1 MGGDL
6 LTSKVT
12 SPTPSPREVGGAAIQ
27 WVCTKRGRMVV
38 MMAVLFSVFLG
49 LAGMKHREELSSRYR
64 GIPSYHPWKA
74 YLPPLPES
82 ISSSF
87 KTPSN
92 LTLQIENGQID
103 HVPAKLK
110 KTTPNFHLI
119 MPFEYESS
127 NFCKSTLSAMLLNYP
142 PPTVVQLNSGHGT
155 SEKRHEAILN
165 DTLHYLSNTK
175 LVKDKDLVLIVDAQQ
190 TWFQLPSDVMIEQYK
205 QLLED
210 GNLRLLKRYGTDENG
225 FQKFN
230 QTIVFGAEKMC
241 EGDDKACKYVPLS
254 PSPDNLYTTETGQL
268 ISDTPA
274 KFINARMAMGPARDF
289 RELYQAAQKKFLDRK
304 SQSPTT
310 QSVFATL
317 FAEQQLS
324 RDAVEVETR
333 SPGAKLRN
341 LFNGGW
347 RKSAARH
354 RINQAKL
361 ELELSNFTRREF
373 SIGLD
378 YTHTLFQPLLYTTPD
393 ELIPM
398 VHNTNNNITSYTH
411 FNRDPSYLSPPA
423 SLNHTT
429 TPFWRPDLAKPS
441 PSPHNRSTHIK
452 NLDYDANLDTL
463 PDRNVAWTDVPL
475 VQNTYTGAMPV
486 TLDAQLPRGPN
497 LAPSK
502 ITWDSLWYT
511 EYRRALLR
519 VYFRA
524 PQSAV
529 GYHESAVGGDR
540 MWDARGG
547 RGGVWTAV
555 GQSWLPW
562 GEADGVCGSVE
573 DLKGVFGDGKGV
585 WLHEGE
591 KDAETKRV
599 QVMAKVRLGGSVHGK
614 RSVG

>member
-1 MGGDL
+1 
-6 LTSKVT
+6 
-12 SPTPSPREVGGAAIQ
+12 
-27 WVCTKRGRMVV
+27 MVV

-49 LAGMKHREELSSRYR
+49 LSGMKHHEELSSRHR
-64 GIPSYHPWKA
+64 GMSPYYPWKA
-74 YLPPLPES
+74 YLPSLPKS
-82 ISSSF
+82 ISSAF

-92 LTLQIENGQID
+92 LTIQIENGQID

-119 MPFEYESS
+119 MPFEYESN
-127 NFCKSTLSAMLLNYP
+127 NFCKATLSAMLLNYP
-142 PPTVVQLNSGHGT
+142 PPTVVQLNSGHAT
-155 SEKRHEAILN
+155 SEKRHEVILN

-190 TWFQLPSDVMIEQYK
+190 TWFQLSSDVMIEQYK

-210 GNLRLLKRYGTDENG
+210 VNLRLLKRYGTDKNG

-254 PSPDNLYTTETGQL
+254 PSPDNLYTTETGRL
-268 ISDTPA
+268 ISETPA
-274 KFINARMAMGPARDF
+274 KFINARMAMGPASDLRA
-289 RELYQAAQKKFLDRK
+289 LYQAAQKKFLDRK
-304 SQSPTT
+304 SQSPTV

-333 SPGAKLRN
+333 SPSAKFKN
-341 LFNGGW
+341 FFDGGS

-354 RINQAKL
+354 RLNQAKL
-361 ELELSNFTRREF
+361 ELELSNFTRQEF

-378 YTHTLFQPLLYTTPD
+378 YTHTLFQPLLYTAPD
-393 ELIPM
+393 ELIPI
-398 VHNTNNNITSYTH
+398 VHNDNNNLTAYTH
-411 FNRDPSYLSPPA
+411 FNRDPSYLSLPV
-423 SLNHTT
+423 SLYHTT
-429 TPFWRPDLAKPS
+429 TPFSRPDPVKPS
-441 PSPHNRSTHIK
+441 LSPHTHSTHIK
-452 NLDYDANLDTL
+452 NLDYDPNIDAL
-463 PDRNVAWTDVPL
+463 PDRNVPWTDIPL
-475 VQNTYTGAMPV
+475 IQNTYTGAIPAA
-486 TLDAQLPRGPN
+486 LAAQLPREPN
-497 LAPSK
+497 LATSK
-502 ITWDSLWYT
+502 ITWDSLWYA

-555 GQSWLPW
+555 EQSWLPW
-562 GEADGVCGSVE
+562 GEADGVCGAVE
-573 DLKGVFGDGKGV
+573 DMKGVFGDGKGV
-585 WLHEGE
+585 WLHEWERDGE
-591 KDAETKRV
+591 TRRV
-599 QVMAKVRLGGSVHGK
+599 GVMAKVRFGG
-614 RSVG
+614 VGV

>member
-1 MGGDL
+1 
-6 LTSKVT
+6 
-12 SPTPSPREVGGAAIQ
+12 
-27 WVCTKRGRMVV
+27 MVV
-38 MMAVLFSVFLG
+38 MVAVLLSIFLG
-49 LAGMKHREELSSRYR
+49 LTGMKHREELSSRYR
-64 GIPSYHPWKA
+64 SMSSYYPWRA
-74 YLPPLPES
+74 YLPTLPES

-119 MPFEYESS
+119 MQVEYDSH

-142 PPTVVQLNSGHGT
+142 PPTMVQLNSGYAT

-175 LVKDKDLVLIVDAQQ
+175 LVKDKDLVLMVDAQQ
-190 TWFQLPSDVMIEQYK
+190 TWFQLPSDVMIKQYK

-210 GNLRLLKRYGTDENG
+210 SNLRLLKRYGTDENG
-225 FQKFN
+225 VQKFN

-254 PSPDNLYTTETGQL
+254 PSPDNLYTTETGRL

-274 KFINARMAMGPARDF
+274 KFINARMVMGPARDL
-289 RELYQAAQKKFLDRK
+289 RELYEAAQKKFLDRK
-304 SQSPTT
+304 SQSPTI

-324 RDAVEVETR
+324 RDAVEVETI
-333 SPGAKLRN
+333 SVGAKFRN
-341 LFNGGW
+341 FFDGGS

-354 RINQAKL
+354 RLKQAKL
-361 ELELSNFTRREF
+361 ELELSNFTRQEF

-378 YTHTLFQPLLYTTPD
+378 YAHTLFQPLLYTTPD
-393 ELIPM
+393 ELIPI
-398 VHNTNNNITSYTH
+398 VHSKNNNLTAYTD
-411 FNRDPSYLSPPA
+411 FNRDPSHLSPPA
-423 SLNHTT
+423 ALDNAN
-429 TPFWRPDLAKPS
+429 TPFSRPDPAKTS
-441 PSPHNRSTHIK
+441 LSPHTHSTHIK
-452 NLDYDANLDTL
+452 NLEYDPNIDTL
-463 PDRNVAWTDVPL
+463 PDRNVRWTDVPL
-475 VQNTYTGAMPV
+475 IQNTYTGAIPAA
-486 TLDAQLPRGPN
+486 LSAQLPREPN

-502 ITWDSLWYT
+502 ITWDSLWYAK
-511 EYRRALLR
+511 YRRALLR

-555 GQSWLPW
+555 EQSWFPW
-562 GEADGVCGSVE
+562 GEADGVCGAVV
-573 DLKGVFGDGKGV
+573 DMKGVFDDGKGV

-591 KDAETKRV
+591 ADGEAKRAGL
-599 QVMAKVRLGGSVHGK
+599 MMKVRLSGSVHSRGW
-614 RSVG
+614 VG

>member
-1 MGGDL
+1 M
-6 LTSKVT
+6 S
-12 SPTPSPREVGGAAIQ
+12 SYYPWRAYIPT
-27 WVCTKRGRMVV
+27 
-38 MMAVLFSVFLG
+38 
-49 LAGMKHREELSSRYR
+49 
-64 GIPSYHPWKA
+64 
-74 YLPPLPES
+74 LPES
-82 ISSSF
+82 ISLSF

-110 KTTPNFHLI
+110 KTTPNFHLV

-127 NFCKSTLSAMLLNYP
+127 DFCKSALSAMLLNYP
-142 PPTVVQLNSGHGT
+142 PPTVVQFKSGHAT

-190 TWFQLPSDVMIEQYK
+190 MWFQLPSDVMIEQYK
-205 QLLED
+205 RLLED
-210 GNLRLLKRYGTDENG
+210 GNLRLLKRYGTDENR

-230 QTIVFGAEKMC
+230 QTILFGAEKMC

-254 PSPDNLYTTETGQL
+254 PSPNNLYTTETGRL
-268 ISDTPA
+268 ISETPA
-274 KFINARMAMGPARDF
+274 KFINARMAMGPASDLR
-289 RELYQAAQKKFLDRK
+289 RLYQAAQKKFLDGK
-304 SQSPTT
+304 SQSLTV

-324 RDAVEVETR
+324 RDAVEVETK
-333 SPGAKLRN
+333 SPSAKFRN
-341 LFNGGW
+341 FFDGGS

-354 RINQAKL
+354 RLNQAKL
-361 ELELSNFTRREF
+361 ELELSNFTRQEL

-378 YTHTLFQPLLYTTPD
+378 YTHTLFQPLLYTTPN
-393 ELIPM
+393 ELIPI
-398 VHNTNNNITSYTH
+398 VHSEKNNLTTYTH
-411 FNRDPSYLSPPA
+411 FNRDPSYLTPPA

-429 TPFWRPDLAKPS
+429 TPFSRPDPVKPS
-441 PSPHNRSTHIK
+441 LSAHTHSAHIK
-452 NLDYDANLDTL
+452 NLDYDPKIDTL

-475 VQNTYTGAMPV
+475 VQNTYTGAIPAA
-486 TLDAQLPRGPN
+486 LAAQLAREPN

-502 ITWDSLWYT
+502 MTWDSLWYAD
-511 EYRRALLR
+511 YRRALLR

-555 GQSWLPW
+555 EQSWFAW
-562 GEADGVCGSVE
+562 GEADGVCGTVE
-573 DLKGVFGDGKGV
+573 DMKGVFGDDKGV
-585 WLHEGE
+585 WLHEGGRE
-591 KDAETKRV
+591 M
-599 QVMAKVRLGGSVHGK
+599 VMVGK
-614 RSVG
+614 RGEDGVDSEDENGGVAVHAWMMESIFSAF